1 MPIPVRK
8 TIRLSR
14 LPASLCLG
22 IALLLPLRLLG
33 AVQPVQP
40 AQAVKPEN
48 QPELLDLADAPREF
62 LSEKFVNLANEID
75 RFFGGDRNFQ
85 ESNQSVFQM
94 DITRVSGYAGNNKLE
109 FSGRA
114 KLHLPTTEKRLH
126 LLVET
131 DADQNVTGETKQRK
145 TAVSKKPT
153 GTRKIALAA
162 RYEKEKEERWRFSTD
177 AGVQLRAPLEP
188 FTRARASYSF
198 LDGKW
203 RKTTTGTVFWFNSI
217 GAGESTQFDL
227 ERILSEPMLFRSS
240 SNATWL
246 HNKQNFDLR
255 QDLSIFHTLNDRSAL
270 LYQASA
276 FGITHPQVQLN
287 EYVLLLVYRY
297 RLHRDWM
304 FFEISPQLHFPR
316 DLNFR
321 LSPQLNMRLEM
332 LFDEKR

>member
-1 MPIPVRK
+1 MPIPGHI
-8 TIRLSR
+8 TIPLSK
-14 LPASLCLG
+14 LPASLVLG
-22 IALLLPLRLLG
+22 IALLMPVRLYG
-33 AVQPVQP
+33 AV
-40 AQAVKPEN
+40 QAVKPAN
-48 QPELLDLADAPREF
+48 QTELLDIADAPREF
-62 LSEKFVNLANEID
+62 LSEKFVNFANKID

-85 ESNQSVFQM
+85 ESNQSVLQM

-145 TAVSKKPT
+145 TAVSKKPA
-153 GTRKIALAA
+153 GSRKIAVAA

-188 FTRARASYSF
+188 FTRARLSYSF
-198 LDGKW
+198 LDRDW

-217 GAGESTQFDL
+217 GVGESTQFDM

-255 QDLSIFHTLNDRSAL
+255 QDFSIFHTLNDRNAL

-276 FGITHPQVQLN
+276 FGITHPQAQLN

-304 FFEISPQLHFPR
+304 FFEISPQLHFPKEM
-316 DLNFR
+316 NFR
-321 LSPQLNMRLEM
+321 LSPQLNMRIEM
-332 LFDEKR
+332 LFDEKK